1 MKNLGVLLPRE
12 LPRELDGLEVDGW
25 SITGYYNDE
34 LTCRNALFWWLRKL
48 PLQSFPEGKDTAE
61 VVAWTVETRE
71 DLRFEG
77 EVSIRR
83 PLYRADVRIPVI
95 LKGDGDE

>member
-1 MKNLGVLLPRE
+1 MKDLGVLLPRE

-34 LTCRNALFWWLRKL
+34 LTCRNALLWWLRKL
-48 PLQSFPEGKDTAE
+48 PLQGFPVGKDTTE
-61 VVAWTVETRE
+61 VIAWT
-71 DLRFEG
+71 FEAG
-77 EVSIRR
+77 EEFIRR